1 MNVFEPI
8 NYSGKNR
15 IKMRLLI
22 AYGGGWSNVSG
33 KGKYFHLKGLSDA
46 LQKFG
51 VECKLVNDTDYARG
65 FPSKKLGEW
74 ITGKKKFKSLIEEF
88 SPDAILIDRPGHFGS
103 AAIDAKIPLF
113 ILLRGNYWLE
123 VEAAKKTLYKNRK
136 MRTVIWFRNRISEKC
151 FRNATVLLPICRYL
165 EDIVKE
171 RYPNQNTGVFF
182 EGIDSSHWY
191 NGDEIQLTHPCVGLL
206 QDANVWFKAKEMLV
220 LKKVLEKMPDV
231 NFYWAG
237 DGPYRDRILSEL
249 SKFKN
254 FKWMGRLQYPEKVR
268 EFLSSVD
275 VYALVSGMD
284 NAPLTLKEAQL
295 MKKPVVATNVGG
307 VPEMMIDNKTGFLVD
322 EGDYQGWIEK
332 LSKILN
338 DKDLAE
344 NMGKNGKKFVQ
355 DTFNWD
361 ICAKKFLDI
370 LNSNLGK

>member
-1 MNVFEPI
+1 MKIYGRN
-8 NYSGKNR
+8 KQL
-15 IKMRLLI
+15 KLLI
-22 AYGGGWSNVSG
+22 AYSGGGPDVSG
-33 KGKYFHLKGLSDA
+33 KGKYFHLKEFSNA

-51 VECKLVNDTDYARG
+51 VECKLVLDIDYARG

-74 ITGKKKFKSLIEEF
+74 VTGKKKFKSLIKEF
-88 SPDAILIDRPGHFGS
+88 LPDAILIDSPGHFGS

-123 VEAAKKTLYKNRK
+123 VEAAKKTLYNNQK

-151 FRNATVLLPICRYL
+151 FRNATVIFPICRYL
-165 EDIVKE
+165 ENVVKE
-171 RYPNQNTGVFF
+171 YYPSQNTGVFF
-182 EGIDSSHWY
+182 EGVDSSHWY
-191 NGDEIQLTHPCVGLL
+191 NGDGMQLKHPCVGLL
-206 QDANVWFKAKEMLV
+206 QDANIWDKTKEMLV
-220 LKKVLEKMPDV
+220 LNSIIPKMPDV

-237 DGPYRDRILSEL
+237 GGLYQDRILSEL

-254 FKWMGRLQYPEKVR
+254 FKWMGRLEYPEKVR

-295 MKKPVVATNVGG
+295 LEKPVVASNVGG
-307 VPEMMIDNKTGFLVD
+307 IPEMMIDEETGFLVD
-322 EGDYQGWIEK
+322 EGDHQGWIEK

-344 NMGKNGKKFVQ
+344 SMGKHGKKFVQ

-361 ICAKKFLDI
+361 VCAKKFLEI
-370 LNSNLGK
+370 LNSNL

>member
-1 MNVFEPI
+1 
-8 NYSGKNR
+8 
-15 IKMRLLI
+15 MRLLI

-33 KGKYFHLKGLSDA
+33 KGKHFHLNELSNT
-46 LQKFG
+46 LQKFD
-51 VECKLVNDTDYARG
+51 VECKLVNDIDYARG

-74 ITGKKKFKSLIEEF
+74 ITGKKKFKSLIKEF
-88 SPDAILIDRPGHFGS
+88 SPDAILIDRLGHFGS

-113 ILLRGNYWLE
+113 ILLRGNYWLDLE
-123 VEAAKKTLYKNRK
+123 SSKKTLYNDKK
-136 MRTVIWFRNRISEKC
+136 MRTVIWFRNRIAEKC

-165 EDIVKE
+165 ENVVKE

-182 EGIDSSHWY
+182 EGVDSSHWY
-191 NGDEIQLTHPCVGLL
+191 NGDKIQLTHPCVGLL
-206 QDANVWFKAKEMLV
+206 QDANVWFKTKEMLV
-220 LKKVLEKMPDV
+220 LKKVLEKMPNV

-237 DGPYRDRILSEL
+237 DGPYRARILSEL

-275 VYALVSGMD
+275 VYALASGMD

-295 MKKPVVATNVGG
+295 LEKPVVASNVGG
-307 VPEMMIDNKTGFLVD
+307 IPEMMIDGKTGFLVD
-322 EGDYQGWIEK
+322 EGDHQGWLEK

-338 DKDLAE
+338 DKDLADD
-344 NMGKNGKKFVQ
+344 MGRHGKKFVQ

>member
-1 MNVFEPI
+1 
-8 NYSGKNR
+8 
-15 IKMRLLI
+15 MRLLI
-22 AYGGGWSNVSG
+22 AYRGGWTNASG
-33 KGKYFHLKGLSDA
+33 KGKYFHLKEFSNS

-74 ITGKKKFKSLIEEF
+74 ITGKKKFKSLIREF

-123 VEAAKKTLYKNRK
+123 VEAAKKTLYNNQK
-136 MRTVIWFRNRISEKC
+136 MKTVIWFRNRIAEKC
-151 FRNATVLLPICRYL
+151 LKNATVLLPICRYL
-165 EDIVKE
+165 ENVVKE
-171 RYPNQNTGVFF
+171 RYPNQNTSVFF
-182 EGIDSSHWY
+182 EGVDSSHWY

-206 QDANVWFKAKEMLV
+206 QDANVWIKTKEMLV

-254 FKWMGRLQYPEKVR
+254 FKWIGRLQYPEKVR

-295 MKKPVVATNVGG
+295 LEKPVVASNVGG
-307 VPEMMIDNKTGFLVD
+307 IPEMMINEETGFLVD
-322 EGDYQGWIEK
+322 EGDHQRWLEE

-338 DKDLAE
+338 DKNLAE
-344 NMGKNGKKFVQ
+344 SMGKHGKKFVQ

-361 ICAKKFLDI
+361 VCAKKFLGI
-370 LNSNLGK
+370 LNSNLEK